1 MLREHDEDDPDYEM
15 DLYLGEYA
23 SVSSIVREAL
33 PFELVAVAGGIVSGI
48 ILSGMTEEIEMIPGL
63 LVLVP
68 GIMGLRGNI
77 SSALGSR
84 LSSSVHMGLVTGIDW
99 RNKELINNLLGSTIL
114 TIVVS
119 FFLGVLSYG
128 VSTLLGFESAGLF
141 DLILI
146 SVLSGVISGLIL
158 SVISVVLAVE
168 TFRIGLDPDNVVTP
182 AIATIG
188 DILSMIMIFI
198 IARAVILL

>member
-33 PFELVAVAGGIVSGI
+33 PFELVAVAGGIISGI

-168 TFRIGLDPDNVVTP
+168 TFRVGLDPDNVVTP

-198 IARAVILL
+198 IARAVILI

>member
-168 TFRIGLDPDNVVTP
+168 TFRVGLDPDNVVTP

-198 IARAVILL
+198 IARAVILI